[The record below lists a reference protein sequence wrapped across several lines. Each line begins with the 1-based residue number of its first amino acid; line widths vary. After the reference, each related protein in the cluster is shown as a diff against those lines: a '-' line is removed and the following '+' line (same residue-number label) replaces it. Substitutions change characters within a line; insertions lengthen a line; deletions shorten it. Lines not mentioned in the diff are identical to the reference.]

1 MAKYEMIVDIEALAL
16 DALMKQDLPLE
27 FHILEPGNLELDDK
41 VVSIRGKKKDL
52 VQFCREQAQPR
63 KLKLKELAEL
73 VTKMEKQ

>member
-16 DALMKQDLPLE
+16 DALSKQDLPLE

-52 VQFCREQAQPR
+52 VQFAKEKAKPR
-63 KLKLKELAEL
+63 KLMLKELAWL
-73 VTKMEKQ
+73 ITRMK